1 MAIAETDRGNALT
14 FVIQRL
20 AHTIQK
26 RSLILTGMDPVEVQR
41 FLQLFIQACQ
51 AIQPERPEE
60 IRRFFEGAVC
70 FPYDKELLLQAF
82 VYFNIERYLPDC
94 DRP

>member
-1 MAIAETDRGNALT
+1 
-14 FVIQRL
+14 
-20 AHTIQK
+20 
-26 RSLILTGMDPVEVQR
+26 MDPVEVQR

-60 IRRFFEGAVC
+60 IRRFFEGRFVFSC
-70 FPYDKELLLQAF
+70 DKELLLQALI
-82 VYFNIERYLPDC
+82 YFNIERYLPDC

>member
-1 MAIAETDRGNALT
+1 MLGFSA
-14 FVIQRL
+14 
-20 AHTIQK
+20 
-26 RSLILTGMDPVEVQR
+26 
-41 FLQLFIQACQ
+41 FLSANLPSRVFIQACQ